1 LDPRGLVPLVNK
13 IEWLRGDKRKT
24 RDPHVLVTW
33 VKEIAG
39 Y

>member
-1 LDPRGLVPLVNK
+1 MAK
-13 IEWLRGDKRKT
+13 GDERKT
-24 RDPHVLVTW
+24 GDPHVLVTW